1 MRSSRL
7 ACLLIAAPLLAVPAS
22 VSAQQAHVT
31 DRGSLDRAVAERA
44 RSAGAQ
50 RESIRRLLD
59 RPEVRDVAER
69 YNLDISTVQAG
80 AATLNGTDLERVA
93 AQANAVESA
102 LVAGD
107 TITITTTTL
116 IILLLL
122 VIIVILIA

>member
-1 MRSSRL
+1 
-7 ACLLIAAPLLAVPAS
+7 

-31 DRGSLDRAVAERA
+31 DRASLDRAVAERGRTA
-44 RSAGAQ
+44 STE
-50 RESIRRLLD
+50 RESIQRLLD

-69 YNLDISTVQAG
+69 YNLDISRVQAG
-80 AATLNGTDLERVA
+80 AATLHGPDLERVA
-93 AQANAVESA
+93 AQARAVESA
-102 LVAGD
+102 FVAGD

>member
-1 MRSSRL
+1 L
-7 ACLLIAAPLLAVPAS
+7 ACLLIAAPLLALPAG

-31 DRGSLDRAVAERA
+31 DRASLDRAVAERG
-44 RSAGAQ
+44 RTSSTE
-50 RESIRRLLD
+50 RESIQRLLD

-69 YNLDISTVQAG
+69 YNLDISRVQAG
-80 AATLNGTDLERVA
+80 AATLHGPDLERVA
-93 AQANAVESA
+93 AQARAVESA
-102 LVAGD
+102 FVAGD